1 MKKAFARLAILVWL
15 IQSPVALTQTG
26 IMPIPQTD
34 AAGVKSSVDIVNATG
49 SEPTQYIYRYTITN
63 PASSKNSL
71 YKFSLDI
78 SRPGRDDL
86 HPTLR
91 TRPVHA
97 GAKAIPME
105 DEVNF
110 FRSFF
115 FGRLGDG
122 VVSIGLECPPGWNGG
137 LRKDA
142 TAVCYSSNDAPEIG
156 PGESMSGFAIHARY
170 PPILREI
177 ANSAFWTVIVHSLEE
192 DGPEVD
198 REAAYEVLEKLR
210 QPQRTLG
217 PGYLLPSDSQYFV
230 LFKQGLA
237 EIISLG
243 WIPNTALANGL
254 TAIVADGSELV
265 DTNDGTAA
273 KQRFRDVVVELD
285 NTTSADI
292 LPEALTYL
300 IVNVDSI
307 QEFGRN

>member
-1 MKKAFARLAILVWL
+1 MKRTLNTLAMLVL
-15 IQSPVALTQTG
+15 VGQLPVLAAQTG
-26 IMPIPQTD
+26 IMPIPEVD
-34 AAGVKSSVDIVNATG
+34 AVRVESTVNVVSASG
-49 SEPTQYIYRYTITN
+49 GEPTQYIYRYAIAN

-177 ANSAFWTVIVHSLEE
+177 ANSAFWTVVVDSLEE
-192 DGPEVD
+192 DGPNVD

-217 PGYLLPSDSQYFV
+217 PGYLLPSDLRFYEF
-230 LFKQGLA
+230 FERGLA
-237 EIISLG
+237 EMISLG
-243 WIPNTALANGL
+243 WIPNTTLANEL
-254 TAIVADGSELV
+254 TAIVSDSSELI
-265 DTNDGTAA
+265 DADDGTAA
-273 KQRFRDVVVELD
+273 KQRLSDVDLELE
-285 NTTSADI
+285 NMTNADI
-292 LPEALTYL
+292 LPEAVTYL
-300 IVNVDSI
+300 TINVDSI
-307 QEFGRN
+307 NKFGRN

>member
-1 MKKAFARLAILVWL
+1 MRKTLNTLAMLVL
-15 IQSPVALTQTG
+15 LSQSPVSIAQTG
-26 IMPIPQTD
+26 IMPIPEVD
-34 AAGVKSSVDIVNATG
+34 AARIESTIDVVSASGG
-49 SEPTQYIYRYTITN
+49 EPTQYIYRYAIAN

-97 GAKAIPME
+97 GRKAIPME

-156 PGESMSGFAIHARY
+156 PGEFMSGFVIHARY

-177 ANSAFWTVIVHSLEE
+177 ANSAFWTVVVDSLEE
-192 DGPEVD
+192 DGPKID
-198 REAAYEVLEKLR
+198 REAAYDVLEKLR

-217 PGYLLPSDSQYFV
+217 PGYLLPSDDRFYV
-230 LFKQGLA
+230 LFEKGLA
-237 EIISLG
+237 EMISLG
-243 WIPNTALANGL
+243 WIPSSVLANEL
-254 TAIVADGSELV
+254 TIIVADAGELI
-265 DTNDGTAA
+265 DQRNSTAA
-273 KQRFRDVVVELD
+273 KQRLQDVVAELE
-285 NTTSADI
+285 NTTTADI
-292 LPEALTYL
+292 FPNAVRYLTA
-300 IVNVDSI
+300 NVDSI
-307 QEFGRN
+307 QEFGTN